1 MILMLTL
8 IVSSLAVQ
16 TAPDVSG
23 TWTIDVNRSVAI
35 GGGTGERD
43 TAGGGRGG
51 GLGLGTAPDRLT
63 IRQDANAF
71 TVEERR
77 GTTITSLKYA
87 LDGTK
92 TTNTVPAGRN
102 SGASATYVTTWRN
115 RRLVTSVTVPD
126 TQGGGPAATY
136 EEVRYL
142 DAGGSL
148 VVETTM
154 AGRPNKRTVV
164 YARASPPQGDHR
176 PE

>member
-1 MILMLTL
+1 MILILAL
-8 IVSSLAVQ
+8 VASSLAVQ
-16 TAPDVSG
+16 ATPDLSG
-23 TWTIDVNRSVAI
+23 TWMIDVSRSAAV
-35 GGGTGERD
+35 GGGTGALD

-51 GLGLGTAPDRLT
+51 GLGLGAAPDRLT
-63 IRQDANAF
+63 IRQDVNAI

-92 TTNTVPAGRN
+92 TANTVPAGRN

-115 RRLVTSVTVPD
+115 RRLVTSITVPD
-126 TQGGGPAATY
+126 AQQPGSVVTY

-142 DAGGSL
+142 GTDGSL

-154 AGRPNKRTVV
+154 TGRPNKRTTV
-164 YARASPPQGDHR
+164 YTRASPPQGDHR
-176 PE
+176 RE